1 MKRRPRKDDREPT
14 QAQRLFRRMVRE
26 WLWVCLILLPLTAML
41 SMTQGLALSNLLYD
55 NLRRLSPLPVDPR
68 ILIVT
73 IDDYSL
79 QQLGQWPWSRAMHAQ
94 LLDRLSAANVKG
106 VLFDVIF
113 SLSLIHI

>member
-1 MKRRPRKDDREPT
+1 MKNRPRKDDREPT

-41 SMTQGLALSNLLYD
+41 SMSQGLVLSKLLYD
-55 NLRRLSPLPVDPR
+55 NLRRLNPLPVDPR

-79 QQLGQWPWSRAMHAQ
+79 QQIGQWPWSRATHAQ

-113 SLSLIHI
+113 QRA